1 MSSRTRARGVKT
13 TAGIH
18 TVRIPRQRGRRSHE
32 PFIVVVPEQPSL
44 TREAFGFLGRMLW
57 RFRQALAP
65 TGHAVLALAVAS
77 ILHTIAWWSALLLAP
92 VAVAPV
98 LWLGF
103 LQRRRPGRG
112 GALRWRITAAVAA
125 TLAFG
130 WMAFAAG
137 FGPFA
142 GPLEQIWLMG
152 LIVAQ
157 AAWLFVRRSL

>member
-1 MSSRTRARGVKT
+1 MSSRTRARGRKA
-13 TAGIH
+13 AGVH
-18 TVRIPRQRGRRSHE
+18 TVRIPRQRGRRSSQ

-44 TREAFGFLGRMLW
+44 TREAFGFVGRMLW
-57 RFRQALAP
+57 RFRGALAP
-65 TGHAVLALAVAS
+65 TGLAVLALAVTA

-92 VAVAPV
+92 VAAGPV

-103 LQRRRPGRG
+103 LHARRPGRG
-112 GALRWRITAAVAA
+112 ATLRWRIAATVAA
-125 TLAFG
+125 TFGFG
-130 WMAFAAG
+130 WMALAAG

-142 GPLEQIWLMG
+142 GPLEQVWLVG